1 MDGVGCLFPRAK
13 KVQANIYASANGYF
27 NSTYLKH
34 FSIPEYCK

>member
-13 KVQANIYASANGYF
+13 KVQASANGYF